1 MRSDLPTGTVTFL
14 FTDVEG
20 STSLL
25 RELGA
30 EAYADAL
37 AEHRRVVREACG
49 AKGGVEVDTQG
60 DAFFFAFPSA
70 PAAVAAAGAS
80 TEELATGPIRVRMG
94 LHTGTP
100 LVTDEGYVGD
110 DVHFAARV
118 GASAHGGQVVL
129 SGATRALVDGLSFTD
144 LGEHRLK
151 DIEGA
156 VPIYQLG
163 EERFPP
169 LKTISNTNL
178 PHPASSFV
186 GRERELAEVL
196 ARFERGARL
205 LTLTGPGGSGKTRLA
220 VEAAATLVPSYKAG
234 VFWVGLASVREPSL
248 VTETIAQTLGARDGL
263 AEHIADREMLL
274 LLDNL
279 EQVIGA
285 APALSGLVR
294 ACPNLTLFCTSRELL
309 RVQGEVEYSVP
320 PLASSEA
327 VTLFCERSGLEPSDE
342 IAELCSRLDDLPL
355 AVELAAARTRA
366 LSVAQI
372 LERLSQ
378 QLDLLRGGRDAEVRQ
393 RTLRATIAW
402 SYDLLSA
409 EERRVFRALS
419 VFVGGCTLEP
429 AEEVAEADL
438 DTLHSLVE
446 KSLLRFTSERYWMLE
461 TIREFALQELMRR
474 DEADDAGERHTAFFL
489 TSAAELLA
497 PIGRPTTDEQRERF
511 IADQANFRA
520 AHSRT
525 LDAGDGARAVLFV
538 RRMGRAA
545 WLAGMPVAD
554 WYARALASLAI
565 PGATK
570 EDRAYALV
578 RASYGASLLGE
589 LSQARQLL
597 SEAEALFDE
606 LCDQRGLADALRWRS
621 EVEDK
626 AGEYAL
632 AAALAERVTAIGEA
646 IGDDDIAMMGKSYLF
661 NPLFSRAVVD
671 GDRQAAERAYAL
683 AEAGLKYETEKS
695 DSSSLERAASLSALA
710 GSLFALG
717 EYAKSI
723 TTAQRSLRDMPMIE
737 TGGTLHGAGGLM
749 VIGFSACAG
758 GEPGHGMQLIA
769 AAMKHNRDEG
779 ITLGSL
785 DVVRERLERQARAAL
800 GEEGYEAA
808 VLAGEALSVADTIKL
823 ALTPVLFAVSPA
835 EQAPIV

>member
-1 MRSDLPTGTVTFL
+1 MITRRVRSDLPTGTVTFL

-20 STSLL
+20 STNLL

-37 AEHRRVVREACG
+37 AEHRRVVREACA

-60 DAFFFAFPSA
+60 DAFFFAFPT
-70 PAAVAAAGAS
+70 AAGAVVAAHAI
-80 TEELATGPIRVRMG
+80 TDALANGQIHLRIG

-110 DVHFAARV
+110 DVNLAARV
-118 GASAHGGQVVL
+118 AASGHGGQILL
-129 SGATRALVDGLSFTD
+129 SKSARELVDGPSLTD

-156 VPIYQLG
+156 VSIYQLG
-163 EERFPP
+163 EKIFPP

-178 PHPASSFV
+178 PRPASSFI
-186 GRERELAEVL
+186 GRERERDDVVRELRE
-196 ARFERGARL
+196 GARL

-220 VEAAATLVPSYKAG
+220 LEAAAELVTAYKAG
-234 VFWVGLASVREPSL
+234 VFWIGLAALREPSL

-263 AEHIADREMLL
+263 AGHIGERQMLL

-279 EQVIGA
+279 EQVIEA
-285 APALSGLVR
+285 APDLSALVA
-294 ACPNLTLFCTSRELL
+294 ACPNLALLVTSRELL

-409 EERRVFRALS
+409 EEQRVFRALS

-497 PIGRPTTDEQRERF
+497 PVGRPTTDDQRERF

-545 WLAGMPVAD
+545 WVAGMPVAD

-578 RASYGASLLGE
+578 RASYGGYLLGE
-589 LSQARQLL
+589 LGQARQLL

-626 AGEYAL
+626 AGEYVF
-632 AAALAERVTAIGEA
+632 AAALAERVAAIGEA
-646 IGDDDIAMMGKSYLF
+646 IGDDDIAMMGKNWLF

-710 GSLFALG
+710 ASLFALG

-737 TGGTLHGAGGLM
+737 TGGALMAPVM

-785 DVVRERLERQARAAL
+785 DVVRERLERQTRAAL

-808 VLAGEALSVADTIKL
+808 VLAGEALSLADTIKL
-823 ALTPVLFAVSPA
+823 ALTPVLFAAHPA
-835 EQAPIV
+835 

>member
-1 MRSDLPTGTVTFL
+1 MRDDLPTGTVTFL
-14 FTDVEG
+14 FSDVEG
-20 STSLL
+20 STKLL
-25 RELGA
+25 RDLGA

-37 AEHRRVVREACG
+37 AKHRRIVREACE
-49 AKGGVEVDTQG
+49 AEHGVEVDTQG

-70 PAAVAAAGAS
+70 PRAVTAAQAMTDA
-80 TEELATGPIRVRMG
+80 LAEGQIHLRIG

-129 SGATRALVDGLSFTD
+129 SQTTRELVDGAAVTE

-151 DIEGA
+151 DIDGA

-163 EERFPP
+163 DRTFPP

-409 EERRVFRALS
+409 EEQRVFRALS

-474 DEADDAGERHTAFFL
+474 DEAEDAGERHTAFFL

-497 PIGRPTTDEQRERF
+497 PVGRPTTDEQRERF

-545 WLAGMPVAD
+545 WVAGMPVAD

-570 EDRAYALV
+570 EGCADALV

-621 EVEDK
+621 EVEDR
-626 AGEYAL
+626 AGEYVL

-646 IGDDDIAMMGKSYLF
+646 IGDDDIAMMGKSWLF

-695 DSSSLERAASLSALA
+695 DSSSLERAAALLALA

-737 TGGTLHGAGGLM
+737 AGGTLMVPVM

-823 ALTPVLFAVSPA
+823 ALTPVLSAAHRA

>member
-1 MRSDLPTGTVTFL
+1 MITRRVRSDLPTGTVTFL

-20 STSLL
+20 STNLL

-37 AEHRRVVREACG
+37 AEHRRVVREACA

-60 DAFFFAFPSA
+60 DAFFFAFPT
-70 PAAVAAAGAS
+70 AAGAVVAAHAI
-80 TEELATGPIRVRMG
+80 TDALANGQIHLRIG

-110 DVHFAARV
+110 DVNLAARV
-118 GASAHGGQVVL
+118 AASGHGGQILL
-129 SGATRALVDGLSFTD
+129 SKSARELVDGPSLTD

-156 VPIYQLG
+156 VSIYQLG
-163 EERFPP
+163 EKIFPP

-178 PHPASSFV
+178 PRPASSFI
-186 GRERELAEVL
+186 GRERERDDVVRELRE
-196 ARFERGARL
+196 GARL

-220 VEAAATLVPSYKAG
+220 LEAAAELVTAYKAG
-234 VFWVGLASVREPSL
+234 VFWIGLAALREPSL

-263 AEHIADREMLL
+263 AGHIGERQMLL

-279 EQVIGA
+279 EQVIEA
-285 APALSGLVR
+285 APDLSALVA
-294 ACPNLTLFCTSRELL
+294 ACPNLALLVTSRELL

-409 EERRVFRALS
+409 EEQRVFRALS

-429 AEEVAEADL
+429 AEKVAEADL

-497 PIGRPTTDEQRERF
+497 PVGRPTTDEQRERF

-545 WLAGMPVAD
+545 WVAGMPVAD

-578 RASYGASLLGE
+578 RASYGGYLLGE
-589 LSQARQLL
+589 LGQARQLL

-626 AGEYAL
+626 AGEYVF
-632 AAALAERVTAIGEA
+632 AAALAERVAAIGEA
-646 IGDDDIAMMGKSYLF
+646 IGDDDIAMMGKNWLF

-710 GSLFALG
+710 ASLFALG

-737 TGGTLHGAGGLM
+737 TGGALMAPVM

-785 DVVRERLERQARAAL
+785 DVVRERLERQTRAAL

-808 VLAGEALSVADTIKL
+808 VLAGEALSLADTIKL
-823 ALTPVLFAVSPA
+823 ALTPVLFAAHPA
-835 EQAPIV
+835 

>member
-1 MRSDLPTGTVTFL
+1 M
-14 FTDVEG
+14 
-20 STSLL
+20 
-25 RELGA
+25 
-30 EAYADAL
+30 
-37 AEHRRVVREACG
+37 
-49 AKGGVEVDTQG
+49 
-60 DAFFFAFPSA
+60 
-70 PAAVAAAGAS
+70 
-80 TEELATGPIRVRMG
+80 
-94 LHTGTP
+94 
-100 LVTDEGYVGD
+100 DEG
-110 DVHFAARV
+110 
-118 GASAHGGQVVL
+118 
-129 SGATRALVDGLSFTD
+129 
-144 LGEHRLK
+144 LGHE
-151 DIEGA
+151 
-156 VPIYQLG
+156 
-163 EERFPP
+163 
-169 LKTISNTNL
+169 
-178 PHPASSFV
+178 
-186 GRERELAEVL
+186 
-196 ARFERGARL
+196 
-205 LTLTGPGGSGKTRLA
+205 
-220 VEAAATLVPSYKAG
+220 
-234 VFWVGLASVREPSL
+234 
-248 VTETIAQTLGARDGL
+248 
-263 AEHIADREMLL
+263 
-274 LLDNL
+274 
-279 EQVIGA
+279 
-285 APALSGLVR
+285 
-294 ACPNLTLFCTSRELL
+294 
-309 RVQGEVEYSVP
+309 
-320 PLASSEA
+320 PLA
-327 VTLFCERSGLEPSDE
+327 
-342 IAELCSRLDDLPL
+342 
-355 AVELAAARTRA
+355 
-366 LSVAQI
+366 
-372 LERLSQ
+372 
-378 QLDLLRGGRDAEVRQ
+378 
-393 RTLRATIAW
+393 
-402 SYDLLSA
+402 
-409 EERRVFRALS
+409 
-419 VFVGGCTLEP
+419 
-429 AEEVAEADL
+429 AEEVVGVYRLEARQ
-438 DTLHSLVE
+438 TLERAPHSLGHHAGRGGPPE
-446 KSLLRFTSERYWMLE
+446 TPRLLARELEVDHLACQLGLDFAQVAPAGGGAGGDVDFTNERYWMLE

-497 PIGRPTTDEQRERF
+497 PVGRPTTDEQRERF

-545 WLAGMPVAD
+545 WVAGMPVAD

-578 RASYGASLLGE
+578 RASYGGFLLGE

-626 AGEYAL
+626 AGEYVL

-646 IGDDDIAMMGKSYLF
+646 IGDDDIAMMGKSWLF

-695 DSSSLERAASLSALA
+695 DSSSLERAAALSALA

-737 TGGTLHGAGGLM
+737 TGGSIMAPVM

-823 ALTPVLFAVSPA
+823 ALTLGLFAVSPA